1 MSASFKYHQVR
12 YTVHLVLK
20 VRAMFTNCPIDL
32 MSNHPFAPPPNG
44 ADFLAAESKPVRVW
58 IEEAFVAL
66 ELSNPDTIDE
76 YRAFMSCSGEERLA
90 TYLQNLCDNTQLMND
105 CSAAVL
111 GRPGNHVGIWL
122 WYSTEWMAPK
132 DLYQILATRAI
143 SYYPYAWSK
152 AYCLLHE
159 SREAAILSKTMKEY
173 DLAAIQ
179 RRISATM

>member
-1 MSASFKYHQVR
+1 
-12 YTVHLVLK
+12 
-20 VRAMFTNCPIDL
+20 MFTNCPIDL

-58 IEEAFVAL
+58 IEEAFAAL

-105 CSAAVL
+105 CSVAVL